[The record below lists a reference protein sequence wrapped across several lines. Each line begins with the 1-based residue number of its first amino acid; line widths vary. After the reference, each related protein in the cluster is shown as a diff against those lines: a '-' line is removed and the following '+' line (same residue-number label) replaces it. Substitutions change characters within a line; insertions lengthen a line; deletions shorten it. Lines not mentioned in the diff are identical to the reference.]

1 MFGTNFQH
9 QIERKKLFIALYS
22 AQLSL
27 RGHASYPCIV
37 LPVKMVTFRAERDK
51 KQGWHIF
58 LKPFKIGFQKN
69 ETRCFVRSTAPLDRA
84 HVLTSAGLPRAF
96 TDDMGCTEGAA
107 HVSTGH
113 MLSLQ

>member
-1 MFGTNFQH
+1 MYVSS
-9 QIERKKLFIALYS
+9 ERIFNTRLKEKKLFIALYS

-69 ETRCFVRSTAPLDRA
+69 ETRCFVRSTAPLVYR
-84 HVLTSAGLPRAF
+84 S
-96 TDDMGCTEGAA
+96 
-107 HVSTGH
+107 
-113 MLSLQ
+113 Q

>member
-1 MFGTNFQH
+1 MYPRNEFSTPD
-9 QIERKKLFIALYS
+9 RKKNNALYS

-69 ETRCFVRSTAPLDRA
+69 DTRCFLRSTAALL
-84 HVLTSAGLPRAF
+84 H
-96 TDDMGCTEGAA
+96 
-107 HVSTGH
+107 
-113 MLSLQ
+113 LQILETIALEILVH